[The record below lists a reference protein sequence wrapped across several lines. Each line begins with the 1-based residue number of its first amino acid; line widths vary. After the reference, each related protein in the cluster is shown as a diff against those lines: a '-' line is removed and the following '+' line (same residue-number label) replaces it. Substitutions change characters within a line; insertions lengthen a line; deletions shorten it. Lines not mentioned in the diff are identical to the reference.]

1 MRKYISL
8 MFIFLLF
15 ISQNIY
21 ADSNDWLD
29 SSKSEIENNYKYSDY
44 NIDFGKIKQKWLDLN
59 NNLRRDLWKSEY
71 TYHTKLE
78 ETAQEWSETSKQRWE
93 ITHKRDKKD
102 SYYNYN
108 KIWKW
113 FKNRGV
119 VCENVKRITFSESI
133 WYGNYSCSWDD
144 CTAKLENGIEKVFN
158 MYLKEKNKKYK
169 PHYKALVSDQFKTIG
184 LWLSITELK
193 KNSYKFFLTVH
204 YCTGVVE

>member
-71 TYHTKLE
+71 TYHSKLD
-78 ETAQEWSETSKQRWE
+78 ETAQEWSETSKDRGE
-93 ITHKRDKKD
+93 ISHKRDKKD

-108 KIWKW
+108 KILKW
-113 FKNRGV
+113 FKKREV

-133 WYGNYSCSWDD
+133 WYGNYSCSEED
-144 CTAKLENGIEKVFN
+144 CTSNLENGIEKIFN
-158 MYLKEKNKKYK
+158 MYLKEKDKSYR
-169 PHYKALVSDQFKTIG
+169 PHYKALVSDQFKTIW